1 MAKTKSKYTDEVVLA
16 YSGNYQKGREGN
28 KISKI
33 TIHHMAGVMSGK
45 QCAKIFQ
52 KKGRYASANYCIG
65 VNGDIVCNVYEED
78 RAYTS
83 SSKWN
88 DLRAITI
95 EVSNN
100 KTGGKWTISDAS
112 YKSLIKLC
120 VDICRRY
127 GFRLNY
133 NKKKTGSLTMHC
145 YYAST
150 ACPGAYLKSKFP
162 DIEKEV
168 NAK

>member
-1 MAKTKSKYTDEVVLA
+1 MGKTKSKYTKEVVLA
-16 YSGNYQKGREGN
+16 YSGNYQKGREGH
-28 KISKI
+28 KVSKI

-65 VNGDIVCNVYEED
+65 VKGDIVCNVYEEN

-95 EVSNN
+95 EVSND
-100 KTGGKWTISDAS
+100 KVGGKWTVSKAS
-112 YKSLIKLC
+112 YNSLIKLC
-120 VDICRRY
+120 TDICKRY
-127 GFRLNY
+127 GFKLNY

-150 ACPGAYLKSKFP
+150 ACPRTISKEQVP
-162 DIEKEV
+162 RYRERSKC
-168 NAK
+168 

>member
-1 MAKTKSKYTDEVVLA
+1 MGKTKSKYTNEVVLA
-16 YSGNYQKGREGN
+16 YSGNYQKGREGH

-65 VNGDIVCNVYEED
+65 VRGDIVCNVYEED

-95 EVSNN
+95 EVSND
-100 KTGGKWTISDAS
+100 KVGGKWTVSKAS
-112 YKSLIKLC
+112 YNSLIKLC
-120 VDICRRY
+120 TDICKRY
-127 GFRLNY
+127 GFKLNY

-150 ACPGAYLKSKFP
+150 ACPRTILEKQVSRYRERSKC
-162 DIEKEV
+162 
-168 NAK
+168 